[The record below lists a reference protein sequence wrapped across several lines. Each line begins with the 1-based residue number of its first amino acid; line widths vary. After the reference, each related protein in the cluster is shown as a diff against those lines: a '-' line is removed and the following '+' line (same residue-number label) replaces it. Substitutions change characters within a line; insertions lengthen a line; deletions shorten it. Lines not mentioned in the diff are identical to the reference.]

1 MKPTSSRAREAKEA
15 NLEIASKAS
24 VPSRGGKE
32 RLEMTQEDNQHNRE
46 DARVRKG
53 KVVAE
58 DLCKVG
64 TIGSL
69 LSHSQSTHE
78 EVEGS
83 ETNNAG
89 TCSDEPSE
97 TSPMASIKVRKKK
110 GGKNKLSLISLMET
124 KVATAN
130 LRKMQDGLELSSW
143 GFVSNVEGNEA
154 VRIVVGWDPTVYN
167 VQCIH
172 TSKQWITCRVNS
184 NGGLLSLPWLLMGD
198 FNATMKASDS
208 EGEDPNWTRQKQEF
222 GQCIQE
228 TGLHSIPY
236 RGIKYTWN
244 NGRVGEDM
252 ILKKLDWIIGNP
264 ALTMKWPDAHGQFLP
279 RSGSD
284 HSAMLMHF
292 RRDQLY
298 TKLQW
303 VKASL
308 TSWHKHNRSH
318 ISNTV
323 RKAREDWDRA
333 QERLDNNPISM
344 EARLTKRQAAIHYQ
358 KLSSD
363 EESFFR
369 QKSRIQWL
377 MLGDRNTSFFPSLH
391 AL

>member
-1 MKPTSSRAREAKEA
+1 MFMFGCWNIRGINGFKKQKIVREW
-15 NLEIASKAS
+15 I
-24 VPSRGGKE
+24 
-32 RLEMTQEDNQHNRE
+32 
-46 DARVRKG
+46 
-53 KVVAE
+53 
-58 DLCKVG
+58 
-64 TIGSL
+64 
-69 LSHSQSTHE
+69 
-78 EVEGS
+78 
-83 ETNNAG
+83 
-89 TCSDEPSE
+89 
-97 TSPMASIKVRKKK
+97 
-110 GGKNKLSLISLMET
+110 GKNKLSLISLMET
-124 KVATAN
+124 KVVAAN

-154 VRIVVGWDPTVYN
+154 ARIVVGWDPTVYN

-184 NGGLLSLPWLLMGD
+184 VGEPFEVIISFIYGLNSPGERQEVWDYIRYQSGGLLSLPWLLMGD

-208 EGEDPNWTRQKQEF
+208 EGGDPNWTRQKQEF
-222 GQCIQE
+222 GQCIQD

-244 NGRVGEDM
+244 NGRAGEDM

-264 ALTMKWPDAHGQFLP
+264 ALTMTWPDAHGQFLP

-292 RRDQLY
+292 RRDQYHPRPSFRFLNLWVEREDFLPHVSEIWQQLAHGTPMYRLY

-318 ISNTV
+318 ISSRV

-344 EARLTKRQAAIHYQ
+344 EARLTERQAAIHYQ

-377 MLGDRNTSFFPSLH
+377 TLGDKTLPFSIAP
-391 AL
+391 